1 MARRGTDSRASG
13 VIRASE
19 VGQYAFCARA
29 WWLGSVEGQPST
41 LQEEM
46 ATGETAHRRHGQRV
60 RASVTLRRTAYL
72 LLALALLAAAIAVW
86 QGV

>member
-1 MARRGTDSRASG
+1 MARETNDP

-19 VGQYAFCARA
+19 VGRYVFCARA
-29 WWLGSVEGQPST
+29 WWLGSVEGLPST

-46 ATGETAHRRHGQRV
+46 AAGEGAHRRHGRRV

-72 LLALALLAAAIAVW
+72 LLALALLAAFIAVW
-86 QGV
+86 QGL

>member
-1 MARRGTDSRASG
+1 VARRATEPRI
-13 VIRASE
+13 IRASE
-19 VGQYAFCARA
+19 VGRYAFCARA

-46 ATGETAHRRHGQRV
+46 AVGETAHRRHGQRV

>member
-1 MARRGTDSRASG
+1 MARRSTDHPGRD

-19 VGQYAFCARA
+19 VGRYTFCARA

-41 LQEEM
+41 LREEM
-46 ATGETAHRRHGQRV
+46 AAGEAAHRRHGRRV

-72 LLALALLAAAIAVW
+72 LLALALLTAGIAIW
-86 QGV
+86 QAL